1 MNLVSTKIIVPQHIE
16 YFIVDRDLSILE
28 YSANISRFFSLDKS
42 FSTGQDIREILPE
55 LSSYQPVIK
64 QILAG
69 EQKYFSLPTI
79 NFNSE
84 DKQFSNS
91 ESSSCS
97 ELYFTIHL
105 NSYQV
110 DNNNCLVIFLEEIT
124 NQKYLIQS
132 FNHKIDEYNLLHDV
146 SVLSKQLAQSNY
158 FYERIFTSI
167 TEALIITSNT
177 GIIQQI
183 NQSTINLLGYSQE
196 DLVDRSI
203 NKIIAD
209 PNFLLSEIQ
218 QYLLAQ
224 GELLKNIEVIC
235 QTKQG
240 LTKII
245 SFSCSQTT
253 IDNDDIKLI
262 YIGRDITNLKHYQ
275 QRQTVQSS
283 VSKILANSQDFTQAA
298 PKILQVICEN
308 LNLMVGE
315 IWIAQDITA
324 KQKLKC
330 EAIWTK
336 NPSQFNKFIQITQ
349 TSDYEIKAD
358 IVGKIWLKNSFC
370 WYNNCS
376 KEFNFAR
383 QNIAWELGL
392 KGGFGFTVPGDN
404 NILAVINF
412 FVKTSIKPNKNLADL
427 MLTIA
432 NQLGQFI
439 QRKQAETA
447 LRYQQEETE
456 KLLLNILPKMI
467 AQQLKNQNRTI
478 ADHFESVTILF
489 ADLVDF
495 TSLFSQLPPIEI
507 VEILNEIFS
516 EFDRIS
522 TKYGLEKIK
531 IIGDAYMIVGG
542 LPEARDDHAEAI
554 AEMALDMQQ
563 AIAQFNLETDKTLSI
578 RIGINTGEVVAGVI
592 GTKKF
597 TYDLWGDA
605 VNIAYRMESHG
616 VPNSIQVTAST
627 YQLLKDKYTFQP
639 RGTIEVKGRGEMS
652 TYFLV
657 GRNSTIDN
665 E

>member
-16 YFIVDRDLSILE
+16 YFIVDRDLAIFE

-42 FSTGQDIREILPE
+42 FSRGQDVRELLPE
-55 LSSYQPVIK
+55 LSSYQAVVNK
-64 QILAG
+64 ILEG
-69 EQKYFSLPTI
+69 KKKYFSLPTI
-79 NFNSE
+79 NFNSQG
-84 DKQFSNS
+84 KRSSN
-91 ESSSCS
+91 S

-105 NSYQV
+105 NLYQV
-110 DNNNCLVIFLEEIT
+110 ENNNCIVIFLEEIT
-124 NQKYLIQS
+124 NQKYLIES
-132 FNHKIDEYNLLHDV
+132 FNNKINEYDLLHDV
-146 SVLSKQLAQSNY
+146 SLLSKELAQSNY
-158 FYERIFTSI
+158 FYERVFTSI

-183 NQSTINLLGYSQE
+183 NQSTINLLGYRQA

-245 SFSCSQTT
+245 SFSCSQTK
-253 IDNDDIKLI
+253 IANDDLKLI

-275 QRQTVQSS
+275 QRQAVQSS
-283 VSKILANSQDFTQAA
+283 VSKILANSQGFTQAA

-315 IWIAQDITA
+315 IWIAQNITN

-336 NPSQFNKFIQITQ
+336 NRSQFNKLIKTTQ
-349 TSDYEIKAD
+349 KSDYEIKED

-376 KEFNFAR
+376 QKFNYPR
-383 QNIAWELGL
+383 QNIALEVGL
-392 KGGFGFTVPGDN
+392 KGGFAFTVQGDN
-404 NILAVINF
+404 NILAVMNF
-412 FVKTSIKPNKNLADL
+412 FVKTSIKPNKDLSDL
-427 MLTIA
+427 MLTIS

-447 LRYQQEETE
+447 LRYQQQETE

-467 AQQLKNQNRTI
+467 AQQLKKQNRTI

-616 VPNSIQVTAST
+616 VPNSIQVTTST
-627 YQLLKDKYTFQP
+627 YQLLKDKYIFQP
-639 RGTIEVKGRGEMS
+639 RGTIQVKGRGEMS